1 MTIASGFGKV
11 QWLRLRKKQDTSLW
25 RGNEWEKALLG
36 LSHRGFV
43 LGLRWKHQ
51 GFARALRGSRALS

>member
-1 MTIASGFGKV
+1 VTIVSGFGKM

-25 RGNEWEKALLG
+25 RDNGWEKALLG
-36 LSHRGFV
+36 LSHRRFV

-51 GFARALRGSRALS
+51 GFEWVFEGSRTLN